1 MQQQQPQQRNPIN
14 PVIKKIKAYLGY
26 QGFSIFKDT
35 LTVEEQH
42 ALRKELTV
50 GAYIPKSPIQPTPF
64 PIYRESPLKLYVPRY
79 FGLEK
84 WAVIQVESK
93 ISPGH
98 AISLKF
104 MGDLR
109 DYQQVIVEK
118 YLKAARNSG
127 IGGAAI
133 GGGGLLDVDPGK
145 GKTVMALKIIECLA
159 TKTLVVVHKS
169 FLSNQWKER
178 IEQFLPGARVGII
191 QGQLI
196 DTDNKDIVIAMVQ
209 SLSMKEYPQSTFESF
224 GLTIFDE
231 CFTYETCIHTSDG
244 VLKIGQL
251 YEKWKK
257 CRRNE
262 DNGGTEVQ
270 LPKILSYNRHENVFE
285 YKKLTH
291 AWKKEREDLL
301 LIKASKRVIRC
312 TPEHKILTVG
322 NGYVEANKLK
332 CGDLLLCKYDAR
344 HIDCII
350 APSLNQDQLQIVYGS
365 YLGDGNISQT
375 VLKRHRLRWL
385 HGERQRSYCQWKA
398 NMFGNGNRT
407 DNVNNLTCVKN
418 NGFSKKNAYSYT
430 TKIFDLDFD
439 LSSTISSCEN
449 VVCDAILQKIDER
462 GLAIWFMDDA
472 SVQKNKSGEVNSI
485 RFNTQS
491 FSYDSQTK
499 IMNALKSKFDICCNI
514 HKCASSKASKKYKEY
529 NYLMMNKENSQK
541 LINIV
546 KKYIHDDFSY
556 KLNNSDI
563 GDDDKNDCSKYAWN
577 NKFEN
582 WGTIPVTSIEKI
594 KNKGYGRCKTPN
606 VYDIEVEGNH
616 NFVLASS
623 VDKYS
628 DSVNKSY
635 KSSLYVDGIVV
646 SNCHHMG
653 AEVFSRCMMK
663 VTTTYTLGLSGTMQ
677 RKDGL
682 SKVFKMFLGDVVHK
696 EKAESDH
703 CVLVKGINYVV
714 DDDEFNEVEYDYRG
728 NPKFSTMISKLCNYN
743 RRSEFIVEVVIK
755 ELQHNA
761 DQQIMILAHNKS
773 LIQYL
778 FKAIEHRKIATVGYY
793 LGGMKEADLKASESK
808 KIIIATYA
816 MASEGLDIKTLT
828 TLIMAT
834 PKTDV
839 CQSVGRIL
847 RVKHTT
853 PIVIDIVDAHDL
865 FKNQWQKRKSYY
877 KKQNY
882 RIIVTDSGL
891 YHSNETNGCW
901 TTAYN
906 PKKIKGAGAV
916 VAIATGT
923 AGDDEDDSDDDDDTG
938 ALTKYN
944 SNRKQPILS
953 GKCFL

>member
-1 MQQQQPQQRNPIN
+1 MQEQQPQQPQQRNPIN
-14 PVIKKIKAYLGY
+14 PIIKNIKAYLGY
-26 QGFSIFKDT
+26 QGYSIFKDT

-64 PIYRESPLKLYVPRY
+64 PIYRESPLKIYVPRY

-84 WAVIQVESK
+84 WAGIQVESK
-93 ISPGH
+93 ITPGH

-127 IGGAAI
+127 IGGAGAI

-159 TKTLVVVHKS
+159 MKTLVVVHKS

-196 DTDNKDIVIAMVQ
+196 DIDNKDIVIAMVQ

-262 DNGGTEVQ
+262 DGGGTEVQ
-270 LPKILSYNRHENVFE
+270 LPEILSYNRDDNVFE

-322 NGYVEANKLK
+322 SGYVEANKLK
-332 CGDLLLCKYDAR
+332 IGDLLLCKCETSHKDKGKN
-344 HIDCII
+344 I
-350 APSLNQDQLQIVYGS
+350 AY
-365 YLGDGNISQT
+365 
-375 VLKRHRLRWL
+375 
-385 HGERQRSYCQWKA
+385 E
-398 NMFGNGNRT
+398 
-407 DNVNNLTCVKN
+407 
-418 NGFSKKNAYSYT
+418 
-430 TKIFDLDFD
+430 
-439 LSSTISSCEN
+439 
-449 VVCDAILQKIDER
+449 
-462 GLAIWFMDDA
+462 
-472 SVQKNKSGEVNSI
+472 KSG
-485 RFNTQS
+485 T
-491 FSYDSQTK
+491 T
-499 IMNALKSKFDICCNI
+499 
-514 HKCASSKASKKYKEY
+514 
-529 NYLMMNKENSQK
+529 
-541 LINIV
+541 
-546 KKYIHDDFSY
+546 
-556 KLNNSDI
+556 
-563 GDDDKNDCSKYAWN
+563 
-577 NKFEN
+577 
-582 WGTIPVTSIEKI
+582 PVTSIEYE
-594 KNKGYGRCKTPN
+594 KNECEN
-606 VYDIEVEGNH
+606 NSVYDIEVEDNH
-616 NFVLASS
+616 NFVIA
-623 VDKYS
+623 
-628 DSVNKSY
+628 DSCC
-635 KSSLYVDGIVV
+635 DTGGIVV

-743 RRSEFIVEVVIK
+743 RRSEFIVEVVSK

-773 LIQYL
+773 LLQYL

-853 PIVIDIVDAHDL
+853 PVVIDIVDAHDL

-906 PKKIKGAGAV
+906 PKKIKGTGAGAV
-916 VAIATGT
+916 VATETGIS
-923 AGDDEDDSDDDDDTG
+923 SDDDEEETG

>member
-1 MQQQQPQQRNPIN
+1 MQEQQQPQPQQRNPINPINPVN

-26 QGFSIFKDT
+26 QGYSIFKDT

-84 WAVIQVESK
+84 WAGIQVESK

-118 YLKAARNSG
+118 YLKVVRNSG
-127 IGGAAI
+127 I

-145 GKTVMALKIIECLA
+145 GKTVMALKIIDSLA

-262 DNGGTEVQ
+262 DGGGTEVQ
-270 LPKILSYNRHENVFE
+270 LPKILSYNRDENVFE

-322 NGYVEANKLK
+322 SGYVEANKLK
-332 CGDLLLCKYDAR
+332 CGDLLLCK
-344 HIDCII
+344 C
-350 APSLNQDQLQIVYGS
+350 
-365 YLGDGNISQT
+365 
-375 VLKRHRLRWL
+375 
-385 HGERQRSYCQWKA
+385 E
-398 NMFGNGNRT
+398 
-407 DNVNNLTCVKN
+407 
-418 NGFSKKNAYSYT
+418 T
-430 TKIFDLDFD
+430 T
-439 LSSTISSCEN
+439 
-449 VVCDAILQKIDER
+449 
-462 GLAIWFMDDA
+462 
-472 SVQKNKSGEVNSI
+472 
-485 RFNTQS
+485 
-491 FSYDSQTK
+491 
-499 IMNALKSKFDICCNI
+499 
-514 HKCASSKASKKYKEY
+514 HKDK
-529 NYLMMNKENSQK
+529 
-541 LINIV
+541 
-546 KKYIHDDFSY
+546 
-556 KLNNSDI
+556 
-563 GDDDKNDCSKYAWN
+563 DKNIA
-577 NKFEN
+577 FEKS
-582 WGTIPVTSIEKI
+582 GTIPVTSIEHE
-594 KNKGYGRCKTPN
+594 KNECVN
-606 VYDIEVEGNH
+606 NSVYDIEVEDNH
-616 NFVLASS
+616 NFVIA
-623 VDKYS
+623 
-628 DSVNKSY
+628 DSCC
-635 KSSLYVDGIVV
+635 DTGGIVV

-773 LIQYL
+773 LLQYL

-793 LGGMKEADLKASESK
+793 LGGMKESDLKASESK

-853 PIVIDIVDAHDL
+853 PVVIDIVDAHDL

-923 AGDDEDDSDDDDDTG
+923 AGDDEDDSDDDDEEETG

>member
-1 MQQQQPQQRNPIN
+1 MQEQQPKQPQQPQQRNPIN
-14 PVIKKIKAYLGY
+14 PIIKNIKAYLGY
-26 QGFSIFKDT
+26 QGYSIFKDT
-35 LTVEEQH
+35 LTIEEQH

-50 GAYIPKSPIQPTPF
+50 GAYIPKSPIQPIPF

-84 WAVIQVESK
+84 WAGIQVESK

-127 IGGAAI
+127 IGG
-133 GGGGLLDVDPGK
+133 GGLLDVDPGK
-145 GKTVMALKIIECLA
+145 GKTVMALKIVECLA

-196 DTDNKDIVIAMVQ
+196 DIDNKDIVIAMVQ

-262 DNGGTEVQ
+262 DDGGTEVQ
-270 LPKILSYNRHENVFE
+270 LPEILSYNRHENVFE

-332 CGDLLLCKYDAR
+332 IGDLLLCKCETTHKDK
-344 HIDCII
+344 DKNI
-350 APSLNQDQLQIVYGS
+350 AFEKSG
-365 YLGDGNISQT
+365 
-375 VLKRHRLRWL
+375 
-385 HGERQRSYCQWKA
+385 
-398 NMFGNGNRT
+398 
-407 DNVNNLTCVKN
+407 
-418 NGFSKKNAYSYT
+418 
-430 TKIFDLDFD
+430 
-439 LSSTISSCEN
+439 TIS
-449 VVCDAILQKIDER
+449 
-462 GLAIWFMDDA
+462 
-472 SVQKNKSGEVNSI
+472 
-485 RFNTQS
+485 
-491 FSYDSQTK
+491 
-499 IMNALKSKFDICCNI
+499 
-514 HKCASSKASKKYKEY
+514 
-529 NYLMMNKENSQK
+529 
-541 LINIV
+541 
-546 KKYIHDDFSY
+546 
-556 KLNNSDI
+556 
-563 GDDDKNDCSKYAWN
+563 
-577 NKFEN
+577 
-582 WGTIPVTSIEKI
+582 VTSIEHE
-594 KNKGYGRCKTPN
+594 KNECEN
-606 VYDIEVEGNH
+606 NSVYDIEVEDNH
-616 NFVLASS
+616 NFVIANSS
-623 VDKYS
+623 CDTG
-628 DSVNKSY
+628 
-635 KSSLYVDGIVV
+635 GIVV

-743 RRSEFIVEVVIK
+743 RRSEFIVEVVLK
-755 ELQHNA
+755 ELQHKA

-773 LIQYL
+773 LLQYL

-853 PIVIDIVDAHDL
+853 PVVIDIVDAHDL

-906 PKKIKGAGAV
+906 PKKMKGAVAV
-916 VAIATGT
+916 VSTGIS
-923 AGDDEDDSDDDDDTG
+923 SDDDDDEETG
-938 ALTKYN
+938 AVTKYN

>member
-1 MQQQQPQQRNPIN
+1 MQEQQPQQPQQPQQRNPIN
-14 PVIKKIKAYLGY
+14 PINPIKKIKAYLGY
-26 QGFSIFKDT
+26 QGYSIFKDT
-35 LTVEEQH
+35 LTIEEQH

-84 WAVIQVESK
+84 WAGIQVESK

-145 GKTVMALKIIECLA
+145 GKTVMALKIVECLA

-196 DTDNKDIVIAMVQ
+196 DIDNKDIVIAMVQ

-224 GLTIFDE
+224 GLTIHDE
-231 CFTYETCIHTSDG
+231 
-244 VLKIGQL
+244 
-251 YEKWKK
+251 
-257 CRRNE
+257 
-262 DNGGTEVQ
+262 
-270 LPKILSYNRHENVFE
+270 
-285 YKKLTH
+285 
-291 AWKKEREDLL
+291 
-301 LIKASKRVIRC
+301 
-312 TPEHKILTVG
+312 
-322 NGYVEANKLK
+322 
-332 CGDLLLCKYDAR
+332 
-344 HIDCII
+344 
-350 APSLNQDQLQIVYGS
+350 
-365 YLGDGNISQT
+365 
-375 VLKRHRLRWL
+375 
-385 HGERQRSYCQWKA
+385 
-398 NMFGNGNRT
+398 
-407 DNVNNLTCVKN
+407 
-418 NGFSKKNAYSYT
+418 
-430 TKIFDLDFD
+430 
-439 LSSTISSCEN
+439 
-449 VVCDAILQKIDER
+449 
-462 GLAIWFMDDA
+462 
-472 SVQKNKSGEVNSI
+472 
-485 RFNTQS
+485 
-491 FSYDSQTK
+491 
-499 IMNALKSKFDICCNI
+499 
-514 HKCASSKASKKYKEY
+514 
-529 NYLMMNKENSQK
+529 
-541 LINIV
+541 
-546 KKYIHDDFSY
+546 
-556 KLNNSDI
+556 
-563 GDDDKNDCSKYAWN
+563 
-577 NKFEN
+577 
-582 WGTIPVTSIEKI
+582 
-594 KNKGYGRCKTPN
+594 
-606 VYDIEVEGNH
+606 
-616 NFVLASS
+616 
-623 VDKYS
+623 
-628 DSVNKSY
+628 
-635 KSSLYVDGIVV
+635 
-646 SNCHHMG
+646 CHHMG

-743 RRSEFIVEVVIK
+743 RRSEFIVEVVTK

-906 PKKIKGAGAV
+906 PKKIKGAAAGSV
-916 VAIATGT
+916 VASGACVS
-923 AGDDEDDSDDDDDTG
+923 SDDDEEETG

-944 SNRKQPILS
+944 SNRKQPILI